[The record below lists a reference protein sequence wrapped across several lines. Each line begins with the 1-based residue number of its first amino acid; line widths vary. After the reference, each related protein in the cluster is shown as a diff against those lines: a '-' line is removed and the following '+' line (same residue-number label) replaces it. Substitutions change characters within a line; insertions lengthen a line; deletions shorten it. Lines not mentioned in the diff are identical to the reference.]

1 MKKNNAK
8 KENKIESQFYS
19 KQDLNQ
25 LRSIVN
31 FNNLIFDSVKSETK
45 ANLVTAK
52 YSQSDKEKFQNIIDN
67 KNEKPTY
74 VWNKNDQIEIIKKS
88 KKMMQFTLGD
98 EKMFEK
104 LNDFSLNV
112 SSNYDLYKKENKKVI
127 SDLVNYSAK
136 DISAFNRILNN
147 KKSSK
152 NNIKKQKDLS
162 SNFNKS
168 SMKIIDYDKTENRT
182 SNFDIG
188 SNNNIK
194 IKYFD

>member
-1 MKKNNAK
+1 MKKNNVK
-8 KENKIESQFYS
+8 KEDKIETQFYS

-25 LRSIVN
+25 LSSIVN
-31 FNNLIFDSVKSETK
+31 FNNLIFNSVKSETK
-45 ANLVTAK
+45 ANLVTVK

-67 KNEKPTY
+67 KYEKLEY
-74 VWNKNDQIEIIKKS
+74 VSNKNDQIEIIKKS

-104 LNDFSLNV
+104 LNNFSLYV

-127 SDLVNYSAK
+127 SDSVNYSAK

-147 KKSSK
+147 KKSNK
-152 NNIKKQKDLS
+152 DNIKKQKELS
-162 SNFNKS
+162 SKFNKS
-168 SMKIIDYDKTENRT
+168 SMKIIDYDKTENRAT
-182 SNFDIG
+182 NFDIG

>member
-147 KKSSK
+147 KKSTK
-152 NNIKKQKDLS
+152 NNIKKQKELS
-162 SNFNKS
+162 SKFNKS
-168 SMKIIDYDKTENRT
+168 SMKIIDYDKTENRAI
-182 SNFDIG
+182 NFDIG